1 MEIIYMTIG
10 TVIIS
15 VATSIITARWMMEKE
30 IELLDQM
37 YKERLDNTLKHS
49 EEIVLDFLETNVHKF
64 Q

>member
-15 VATSIITARWMMEKE
+15 IATSIITARWMMEKE

-37 YKERLDNTLKHS
+37 YKERLDNTLKRS

>member
-30 IELLDQM
+30 IELLDQI
-37 YKERLDNTLKHS
+37 YKERLDNTLKRS

>member
-37 YKERLDNTLKHS
+37 YKERLDNTLKRS